1 MAFAGAPR
9 APPPRV
15 LLSTSTNT
23 HPTTTPRS
31 VAITT
36 AALAYATPHATPH
49 VAVRPQK
56 PLVATAHGTLKRVM
70 WSFEEGDVVPL
81 RVWSDFTG

>member
-9 APPPRV
+9 V
-15 LLSTSTNT
+15 LLSTPANT

-31 VAITT
+31 MAITT
-36 AALAYATPHATPH
+36 AALAYSTPHATPH

-56 PLVATAHGTLKRVM
+56 PLVATAHGILKRVV
-70 WSFEEGDVVPL
+70 WYFEEGDVV
-81 RVWSDFTG
+81 F